1 MTFFARKHALQLCLE
16 CSIFLVKLQCAI
28 NSIIQRIFCQI
39 FQEKK
44 LSKDERKRFRE
55 EAEML
60 KGLQHPNIVRFY
72 DSWDVNRNTAKTTQL
87 NKKYIV
93 LVSFFFEKIFVVK
106 VQRAAHKSNHL
117 TRKSL
122 IVPFILQVTELMTSG
137 TLKTYLKRF
146 KKINQRVLKSW

>member
-1 MTFFARKHALQLCLE
+1 MQL
-16 CSIFLVKLQCAI
+16 I
-28 NSIIQRIFCQI
+28 NSIVLTTFFRQI

-72 DSWDVNRNTAKTTQL
+72 DSWDVNRNTAKSTQL

-93 LVSFFFEKIFVVK
+93 LVSF
-106 VQRAAHKSNHL
+106 L
-117 TRKSL
+117 TRFHST
-122 IVPFILQVTELMTSG
+122 VTYNMT
-137 TLKTYLKRF
+137 
-146 KKINQRVLKSW
+146 

>member
-1 MTFFARKHALQLCLE
+1 MQL
-16 CSIFLVKLQCAI
+16 I
-28 NSIIQRIFCQI
+28 NSIVLTTFFFRQI

-72 DSWDVNRNTAKTTQL
+72 DSWDVNRNTAKSTQL

-93 LVSFFFEKIFVVK
+93 LVSF
-106 VQRAAHKSNHL
+106 
-117 TRKSL
+117 
-122 IVPFILQVTELMTSG
+122 
-137 TLKTYLKRF
+137 
-146 KKINQRVLKSW
+146 

>member
-1 MTFFARKHALQLCLE
+1 MQL
-16 CSIFLVKLQCAI
+16 I
-28 NSIIQRIFCQI
+28 NSIVLTTFFRQI

-72 DSWDVNRNTAKTTQL
+72 DSWDVNRNTAKSTQL

-93 LVSFFFEKIFVVK
+93 LVSF
-106 VQRAAHKSNHL
+106 
-117 TRKSL
+117 
-122 IVPFILQVTELMTSG
+122 
-137 TLKTYLKRF
+137 
-146 KKINQRVLKSW
+146 

>member
-1 MTFFARKHALQLCLE
+1 MK
-16 CSIFLVKLQCAI
+16 
-28 NSIIQRIFCQI
+28 

-44 LSKDERKRFRE
+44 LSKEERKRFRE

-72 DSWDVNRNTAKTTQL
+72 DSWDVNRNTSKTTQI

-93 LVSFFFEKIFVVK
+93 L
-106 VQRAAHKSNHL
+106 
-117 TRKSL
+117 
-122 IVPFILQVTELMTSG
+122 VTELMTSG

-146 KKINQRVLKSW
+146 KKINQRVLKSWCRQVSHCQYQGVLKMILVPALDHP

>member
-1 MTFFARKHALQLCLE
+1 MVLE
-16 CSIFLVKLQCAI
+16 IKQTYLRSESVLK
-28 NSIIQRIFCQI
+28 

-44 LSKDERKRFRE
+44 LSKEERKRFRE

-72 DSWDVNRNTAKTTQL
+72 DSWDVNRNSAKTTTASI

-93 LVSFFFEKIFVVK
+93 L
-106 VQRAAHKSNHL
+106 
-117 TRKSL
+117 
-122 IVPFILQVTELMTSG
+122 VTELMTSG

>member
-1 MTFFARKHALQLCLE
+1 MQL
-16 CSIFLVKLQCAI
+16 I
-28 NSIIQRIFCQI
+28 NSIVLTTFFRQI

-72 DSWDVNRNTAKTTQL
+72 DSWDVNRNTAKSTQL

-93 LVSFFFEKIFVVK
+93 LVSF
-106 VQRAAHKSNHL
+106 L
-117 TRKSL
+117 TRFHRSQIK
-122 IVPFILQVTELMTSG
+122 G
-137 TLKTYLKRF
+137 A
-146 KKINQRVLKSW
+146 